1 MALVDEHLNNLAERD
16 KSRRKLISAFSTK
29 QALKNWEQTDVT
41 ANKRKK
47 KTSSIYRQHNNTKIQ
62 ERQLHLQ
69 GNLIVGQVWAYL
81 IV

>member
-1 MALVDEHLNNLAERD
+1 MALVDEHLNTLAERD

-47 KTSSIYRQHNNTKIQ
+47 KLAQYTGSITTQRYKRDSYISKAI
-62 ERQLHLQ
+62 
-69 GNLIVGQVWAYL
+69 
-81 IV
+81 